1 MNGSIGRQAK
11 AEENSP
17 SLKKHLPEPKMPI
30 STPRVVTVLLIAGS
44 GFLTTPASSEDEVP
58 WSFEP
63 LKRPPVDSSQY
74 QRWAL
79 DDLDRFVAARLE
91 SEGLR
96 PNGNAGRRTLIRRAA
111 FDLTGL
117 PPTLE
122 QIDAFLRNPSADE
135 IAFAKVVDEYL
146 ESRRFGERWARH
158 WLDVARYADSTGRTW
173 NAPFVYA
180 WRYRDWVIEA
190 FNEGK
195 PYNRFIAEQLAGDLM
210 SATTVEQRR
219 EQVVATGFLTL
230 GSLTINSGGN
240 EQFVLDQIDDQ
251 IDVTTRGFLGLSVA
265 CARCHDHMYDPISQ
279 MDYYA
284 MAGIF
289 YSSWTY
295 SGTPH
300 VSDHAGYGYV
310 DPEMLVRLPSA
321 PGSEVDRVRSVP
333 AGIHS
338 MSDLRQFGGK
348 PPPPFDIV
356 SDWAM
361 GMRDGK
367 PVNCHLRNG
376 GMVWDR
382 GPAPQRGDLQID
394 GLPEFPDVPSDT
406 SGRLQLAQWI
416 ASPTH
421 PLTARVMVNRVW
433 QHLFGKGLVE
443 TPDNFGFTGRPPS
456 HPALLDHL
464 AVRFIEGGWSI
475 KKLIRTIMLS
485 RTYQLN
491 GDFQS
496 TAYEKDPDN
505 ALYWRSNPRRLELE
519 PLRDSILAIAGT
531 LEMENPEPGT
541 IAGNGNRGRGRVR
554 SELGFD
560 SPYRTIYLP
569 VLRDLLP
576 DEYGVFDFPDP
587 SSVNGNRHITTAPPQ
602 ALFFMNSRFVSN
614 AAYETTYRLFDLAK
628 SNRDRIDLAY
638 QLILSRSPSA
648 NEQDGAMELMRGLD
662 VNGLQNPESYR
673 WAVFI
678 QALFS
683 SAEFRYV
690 L

>member
-1 MNGSIGRQAK
+1 MQI
-11 AEENSP
+11 P
-17 SLKKHLPEPKMPI
+17 
-30 STPRVVTVLLIAGS
+30 TPGLVK
-44 GFLTTPASSEDEVP
+44 GFLIVGYCLLTTLAFGEDEVP
-58 WSFEP
+58 WSFQA
-63 LKRPPVDSSQY
+63 LKRPPVDSTKY
-74 QRWAL
+74 QGWAL
-79 DDLDRFVAARLE
+79 DDLDRFITARLE
-91 SEGLR
+91 AENLR
-96 PNGNAGRRTLIRRAA
+96 PNGRADRRTLIRRAA

-117 PPTLE
+117 PPTLDE
-122 QIDAFLRNPSADE
+122 IDAFLRNPSSDE
-135 IAFAKVVDEYL
+135 IAFAKVVDGYL
-146 ESRRFGERWARH
+146 ASERFGERWARH
-158 WLDVARYADSTGRTW
+158 WLDVARYADSIGRTW

-180 WRYRDWVIEA
+180 WRYRDWVIDA
-190 FNEGK
+190 FNDDK

-210 SATTVEQRR
+210 PASSVDQRR
-219 EQVVATGFLTL
+219 KQVVATGFLTL

-240 EQFVLDQIDDQ
+240 EPFVLDQIDDQ

-310 DPEMLVRLPSA
+310 DPEMLVQLPSDI
-321 PGSEVDRVRSVP
+321 SSKIDRVRSVP

-348 PPPPFDIV
+348 PPPPFELMP
-356 SDWAM
+356 DWAM
-361 GMRDGK
+361 GMRDGN
-367 PVNCHLRNG
+367 PVNCELRRG
-376 GMVWDR
+376 GMVWDL
-382 GPAPQRGDLQID
+382 GPAPQRGDIQIN
-394 GLPEFPDVPSDT
+394 GLPEFPEVPADA

-443 TPDNFGFTGRPPS
+443 TPDNFGFTGRQPS

-464 AVRFIEGGWSI
+464 AVRFVESGWSV

-491 GDFQS
+491 GDFQPA
-496 TAYEKDPDN
+496 AYEKDPDN
-505 ALYWRSNPRRLELE
+505 TLYWRTTPRRLELE
-519 PLRDSILAIAGT
+519 PLRDSVLFVAGVLQT
-531 LEMENPEPGT
+531 ERPEPGA

-560 SPYRTIYLP
+560 SPVRAIYLP
-569 VLRDLLP
+569 VLRDVLP

-587 SSVNGNRHITTAPPQ
+587 SSVNGLRHITTAPPQ

-614 AAYETTYRLFDLAK
+614 AAYDTAYRIFDLAK
-628 SNRDRIDLAY
+628 SDRDRGDLAY
-638 QLILSRSPSA
+638 QLLLSRPPSA
-648 NEQDGAMELMRGLD
+648 EERSGALELMRGLD
-662 VNGLQNPESYR
+662 VSGLKDPEAYR

-683 SAEFRYV
+683 GAEFRYV